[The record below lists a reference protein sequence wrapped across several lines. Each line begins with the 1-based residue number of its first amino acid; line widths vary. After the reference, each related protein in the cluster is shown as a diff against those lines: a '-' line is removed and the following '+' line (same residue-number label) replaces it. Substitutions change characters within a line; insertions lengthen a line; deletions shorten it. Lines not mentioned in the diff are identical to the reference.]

1 MTEQLKFA
9 EGFAMPTYEQWV
21 GEVEKALKGAPFD
34 KRMYTKTYEGV
45 TLRPIYTRQDW
56 PPTGDP
62 AGFPAAMPFTR
73 GSRAAGNRVNDWDM
87 RQSYAYPDPAKCNDI
102 ILNDLARGVTSM
114 HIVLDAAA
122 RAGLDPDQAG
132 ADKLAGAG
140 GVAIA
145 SLDDLDRL
153 LTGIHLSLVTISL
166 GAGAQ
171 FIAAAGLLDALWRS
185 RGVAADEAR
194 GAFNADPFGTLAA
207 TGSLPVAPEVA
218 LAQMADLA
226 GYTVKTWPLATA
238 VAVDT
243 SPYHDA
249 GANEGQD
256 LAISMATA
264 VAYLKAMTA
273 AGLAV
278 DDACRQILF
287 SYPVTCD
294 QFLSIAKLRAA
305 RKMWARIAEACGA
318 SLPARAMR
326 VDAVTAW
333 RMTSK
338 RDPWVNM
345 LRTTVA
351 CFAAAVG
358 GADSITVRPFDAAV
372 RLSNELGRRIA
383 RNTQVIL
390 AEESNLA
397 KVIDPA
403 GGSWYV
409 ESRTDELAKVAWA
422 EFQAIEKAGGIL
434 AGLQDGSIAKKIA
447 DSWAQREAALAKRR
461 DPVTGVSEFPNVLE
475 APLDVEQPDLLAVYR
490 AATDRVKA
498 TRAAAGNTSAVI
510 DAVKA
515 AVAGGVAAATAT
527 AAAAAA
533 AAAGVTIG
541 QMAGALAGTAAT
553 LPALPR
559 HRVAELFEELRDAA
573 DAYKKKNN
581 ERPKIFLANL
591 GTVAQHTG
599 RATFAKNFFE
609 VAGIEAIG
617 NAGFADVA
625 ACVEAFKASGA
636 KIAILCSSDPIYEHL
651 AQPVAQALKA
661 AGCSYLFL
669 AGAPGD
675 KKDLYTAAGIDN
687 FIFMGGDVLQ
697 TNRSVLARLG
707 VI

>member
-1 MTEQLKFA
+1 MTDQQVKFA

-45 TLRPIYTRQDW
+45 TLKPIYTRQDW

-62 AGFPAAMPFTR
+62 SGFPASMPFTR

-87 RQSYAYPDPAKCNDI
+87 RQAYNYPDPSRCNDI
-102 ILNDLARGVTSM
+102 ILHELDRGVTSL

-122 RAGLDPDQAG
+122 KAGLDPDANG
-132 ADKLAGAG
+132 ADTLVGAN
-140 GVAIA
+140 GVVIT

-153 LTGIHLSLVTISL
+153 LTGVLPELITISL
-166 GAGAQ
+166 DAGAQ
-171 FIAAAGLLDALWRS
+171 FIAAAALLDALWRR
-185 RGVAADEAR
+185 RGIAAAAAK
-194 GAFNADPFGTLAA
+194 GAFNADPLGVLAGS
-207 TGSLPVAPEVA
+207 GSLPVAPDVA

-226 GYTVKTWPLATA
+226 AYTVKTWPAVTA
-238 VAVDT
+238 VAVNT

-249 GANEGQD
+249 GANESQD
-256 LAISMATA
+256 LAVSMATA
-264 VAYLKAMTA
+264 LAYLKAMTG

-287 SYPVTCD
+287 TFPVTCD
-294 QFLSIAKLRAA
+294 QFLGIAKLRAA

-318 SLPARAMR
+318 SEPARAMR
-326 VDAVTAW
+326 LDAVTAS
-333 RMTSK
+333 RMFSK

-358 GADSITVRPFDAAV
+358 GADSITVRPFDAAIGIGT
-372 RLSNELGRRIA
+372 ELGRRVA
-383 RNTQVIL
+383 RNTQIVL

-434 AGLQDGSIAKKIA
+434 AGIQDGSIAKKIA
-447 DSWAQREAALAKRR
+447 ASWKQREGALAKRR

-475 APLDVEQPDLLAVYR
+475 APVDVEQPDMLAIWR
-490 AATDRVKA
+490 AAADRVKA
-498 TRAAAGNTSAVI
+498 TRAPSGIVDPI
-510 DAVKA
+510 KA
-515 AVAGGVAAATAT
+515 SGAGGVASAAAT
-527 AAAAAA
+527 AAAGGA
-533 AAAGVTIG
+533 TIG
-541 QMAGALAGTAAT
+541 QIAGVLGGAT
-553 LPALPR
+553 TTVEALPQ
-559 HRVAELFEELRDAA
+559 HRVAEQFEDLRDAA
-573 DAYKKKNN
+573 DAYMVKTGI
-581 ERPKIFLANL
+581 RPKIFLANL
-591 GTVAQHTG
+591 GPVAQHTG

-617 NAGFADVA
+617 NAGFSDA
-625 ACVEAFKASGA
+625 AGCVEAFKDSGA
-636 KIAILCSSDPIYEHL
+636 QVAVLCSSDSIYEQL
-651 AQPVAQALKA
+651 AESTAHALKA
-661 AGCSYLFL
+661 AGCTHLFL

-675 KKDLYTAAGIDN
+675 KKDLYTASGIND

-697 TNRSVLARLG
+697 TNRSVLAHLG